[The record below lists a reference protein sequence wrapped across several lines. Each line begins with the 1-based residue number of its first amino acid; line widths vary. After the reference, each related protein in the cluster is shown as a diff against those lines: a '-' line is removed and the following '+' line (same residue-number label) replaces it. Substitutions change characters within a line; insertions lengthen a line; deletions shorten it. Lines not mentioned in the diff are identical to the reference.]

1 MIKNLKMWNDRIVHQ
16 QSILVMILNMVLDE
30 SELFLFCCFVFVGSD
45 TMKKKKKEDYPSW
58 KSQFFFTAIVIMD
71 LTTLIEVSSINRVFQ
86 CIFIARIFST
96 EVHYSWLPPTKFL
109 FPHQRLIFPTK

>member
-1 MIKNLKMWNDRIVHQ
+1 MWYDRIVHQ
-16 QSILVMILNMVLDE
+16 QSILVMILNMALDE
-30 SELFLFCCFVFVGSD
+30 SELFLFFFCFVFVGSD
-45 TMKKKKKEDYPSW
+45 TMMPYEKEDYPSW

-96 EVHYSWLPPTKFL
+96 EVHYSWLPPHQIFIPPPKVN
-109 FPHQRLIFPTK
+109 FPH